1 VRRVRRLAVLAL
13 VTAFATA
20 ATVGL
25 TAAPASA
32 HICPVAVEIPVAQP
46 STIDVG
52 VTVEGATIPD
62 VEITIPA
69 GLRLDRIDP
78 KEGWT
83 FTRTGTRTGTG
94 TGSTVRYHGGPIA
107 PYACEYFS
115 LGVTAPAR
123 GAFGI
128 PVVQRTADGKVWAR
142 STPDA
147 SSLQS
152 RVLDQFVYAGEKPP
166 SIGTGSS
173 SLSATTIAGIALV
186 ALGIVSIGV
195 LGVRAWRNRGPY
207 EGDDE
212 TDRDHTD
219 GDGADEREA
228 ELRARLERF
237 KKRTPDPPAP
247 R

>member
-1 VRRVRRLAVLAL
+1 LAVLAL
-13 VTAFATA
+13 VTAFATG

-32 HICPVAVEIPVAQP
+32 HICPIAVEIPVAQP

-69 GLRLDRIDP
+69 GLRLERVDP
-78 KEGWT
+78 KEGWRV
-83 FTRTGTRTGTG
+83 TRTGA
-94 TGSTVRYHGGPIA
+94 TVRYRGGPIA
-107 PYACEYFS
+107 PYTCEYFS
-115 LGVTAPAR
+115 LGVISPAR

-128 PVVQRTADGKVWAR
+128 PVVQRTANGKVWAR

-147 SSLQS
+147 SSAQS
-152 RVLDQFVYAGEKPP
+152 RILDQFVYAGEKPP
-166 SIGTGSS
+166 SNPGGSS

-186 ALGIVSIGV
+186 VLGIVSVVV
-195 LGVRAWRNRGPY
+195 LGVRTWRNRGRY

-212 TDRDHTD
+212 TDGDETASNETASNETDRDR
-219 GDGADEREA
+219 ADDREA
-228 ELRARLERF
+228 ELQARLARF
-237 KKRTPDPPAP
+237 KKRTPDPPPP